1 MHILIP
7 GGSGL
12 VGQALTRNLLGDGH
26 TVTIL
31 SRHAGNIAVPSGAQ
45 VLYWDGINTSGWEL
59 ELERTDA
66 VVHLAGESIAGTGML
81 PQRWTDKKKELIHS
95 SRVTTGKVL
104 SVAIESSKRKPDVFV
119 QASAVG
125 YYGPL
130 GEETIDES
138 HPAGTDYFSEVCQ
151 DWEESSTTVE
161 TLGVRHVIA
170 RLGLHLTM
178 EGGFLPRLA
187 LPIRMFVGG
196 KLGSGRQYYPWI
208 HIAFRVG
215 ALRFLIDNK
224 DMKGV
229 FNVTAPEP
237 ATNAEFTKAL
247 AHTMRRPSWFAVPGF
262 AFQILFGEMADVVL
276 CGQRA
281 LPARLQSEGYVF
293 KYPMLHEA
301 LQDITK
307 T

>member
-12 VGQALTRNLLGDGH
+12 VGQALTRDLLDDGH
-26 TVTIL
+26 SVTIL
-31 SRHAGNIAVPSGAQ
+31 SRRAENIEVPSGAQ
-45 VLYWDGINTSGWEL
+45 ALYWDGINTSGWEL

-66 VVHLAGESIAGTGML
+66 VIHLAGESIAGTGIL
-81 PQRWTDKKKELIHS
+81 PQRWTDKKKELIYS
-95 SRVTTGKVL
+95 SRVSTGQIL
-104 SVAIESSKRKPDVFV
+104 SVAIESSKRKPAVFV

-130 GEETIDES
+130 GEQPINES
-138 HPAGTDYFSEVCQ
+138 QPAGTDYFSKVCQ
-151 DWEESSTTVE
+151 DWEESSTAVE
-161 TLGVRHVIA
+161 ALGVRHAIA

-196 KLGSGRQYYPWI
+196 RLGSGRQYYPWI
-208 HIAFRVG
+208 HIADTVG
-215 ALRFLIDNK
+215 ALRFLIENEG
-224 DMKGV
+224 MNGV
-229 FNVTAPEP
+229 FNITAPEP

-247 AHTMRRPSWFAVPGF
+247 AHTMRRPCWFPVPGF
-262 AFQILFGEMADVVL
+262 AFQMVFGEMADVVL

-281 LPARLQSEGYVF
+281 LPGRLQSEGYVF
-293 KYPMLHEA
+293 RYPKLDEA